1 MASLDFLSSWLP
13 RSTSHEFQIIQAPLY
28 FLHLHISFLLP
39 QHLLSWTL
47 AVQDGH
53 PEENLRQVLC
63 STHAHTHTQI
73 HIIINK
79 ELGRCDTL
87 SMTKRAGPVCM
98 IFVLCWGSY
107 TVIHNEFHF
116 RMDLFKGWHSISLP
130 ICVYVVYLHMAEGIL
145 SHVQI
150 YVLAVFQSLN
160 SVLSSED
167 KWQKIQSIKN

>member
-13 RSTSHEFQIIQAPLY
+13 RPTSHEFQIIQAPLY
-28 FLHLHISFLLP
+28 FLHLHITFLLHSTCCP
-39 QHLLSWTL
+39 EHLLFRTVIQKKTYCKLSEAHT
-47 AVQDGH
+47 
-53 PEENLRQVLC
+53 
-63 STHAHTHTQI
+63 HTHTQI

-79 ELGRCDTL
+79 ELGRYDTL
-87 SMTKRAGPVCM
+87 RMTKRAGPVCT

-107 TVIHNEFHF
+107 TAIHNEFHF
-116 RMDLFKGWHSISLP
+116 RMDLFKGWHSISLA
-130 ICVYVVYLHMAEGIL
+130 ICVYVVYLYMAEEIL

-167 KWQKIQSIKN
+167 K